1 MVIVASDLLHLPT
14 IEALKEHRT
23 AMMNSS
29 VSRNV
34 NGVKFEQTV
43 RQDSRLR
50 HRSQIDLKCVRA
62 CHPLMKLS
70 LTPGI
75 FLFLIINSE
84 HFVYVLFNYKV
95 AIALYLVLTVC
106 KAGLYSNG

>member
-1 MVIVASDLLHLPT
+1 
-14 IEALKEHRT
+14 
-23 AMMNSS
+23 
-29 VSRNV
+29 
-34 NGVKFEQTV
+34 
-43 RQDSRLR
+43 
-50 HRSQIDLKCVRA
+50 
-62 CHPLMKLS
+62 MKLS
-70 LTPGI
+70 LTLSISGI